1 MKKEEFQPDWS
12 ASAASSQASQLNK
25 SLTKS
30 AEPMKE
36 EEEEPAA
43 VAEAAAVD
51 DWDDDAFDDA
61 LFGIDEIQEDETTD

>member
-1 MKKEEFQPDWS
+1 
-12 ASAASSQASQLNK
+12 
-25 SLTKS
+25 
-30 AEPMKE
+30 MKE

-43 VAEAAAVD
+43 VAEAATVD